1 MCILQ
6 TQTSQTKVTTPPR
19 IAQDE
24 DEDLASDDTADNT
37 DPLDVTDQVISQLK
51 RADYSPVVGIDYAN
65 TKLGAETDG
74 GHVSAFAK
82 LAGQDWTYYVQKTS
96 IKIGRPPDSRSRSGE
111 ADSPPRINSHEEE
124 DPDVHIDLG
133 PSKHIS
139 RLHAE
144 VYYDSTDFQWY
155 LVVTGRNGARL
166 NDRLLKRGD
175 QASLESGVVIEIAGT
190 EMMFVTADDQEN
202 IHAKYLA
209 RINWPGLDEENEES
223 DMGGRLHS
231 HPRPA
236 TVDHPPPLAQAPT
249 WASHN
254 TSMPL
259 PLKQSRPSTPVQS
272 PRLEHNYLLPNDGD
286 SAAASSLPRK
296 PNGEIDYSVD
306 AARNIKPPC
315 SYATL
320 IAQAILSTPE
330 KALALAGIYDWIK
343 ENFSYY
349 RFIEQT
355 WQVRNNLP
363 WSRRFQGLIP
373 LRILFVTIYRLV
385 SLFKR

>member
-1 MCILQ
+1 MSHVTVYDDVRFTNKWTDSYLYILQ
-6 TQTSQTKVTTPPR
+6 TQSSHTKVTTPPR
-19 IAQDE
+19 IVQDE
-24 DEDLASDDTADNT
+24 DEDVVSDDTADNI
-37 DPLDVTDQVISQLK
+37 DALDVTEQVIAKLR
-51 RADYSPVVGIDYAN
+51 RADYSPVVGIEYAN

-74 GHVSAFAK
+74 VHVSAYAK
-82 LAGQDWTYYVQKTS
+82 LSGQDWTYYVKRAS

-111 ADSPPRINSHEEE
+111 ADSPAQNRPQDEE

-155 LVVTGRNGARL
+155 IVVTGRNGARL
-166 NDRLLKRGD
+166 NDMLLKRGD
-175 QASLESGVVIEIAGT
+175 QATLESGSVIEIAGT
-190 EMMFVTADDQEN
+190 EMMFVTADTADGQSK
-202 IHAKYLA
+202 IHPKYLV

-223 DMGGRLHS
+223 DIGAKLHS
-231 HPRPA
+231 HPQPT
-236 TVDHPPPLAQAPT
+236 TVQHPPPVTQAPA
-249 WASHN
+249 WVSHN

-259 PLKQSRPSTPVQS
+259 PSQRSRPSTPVQS
-272 PRLEHNYLLPNDGD
+272 PRLEHSYFLPSDGD

-296 PNGEIDYSVD
+296 LNGEIDYSVD
-306 AARNIKPPC
+306 AAKNIKPPC

-355 WQVRNNLP
+355 WQVCDF
-363 WSRRFQGLIP
+363 SI
-373 LRILFVTIYRLV
+373 
-385 SLFKR
+385 